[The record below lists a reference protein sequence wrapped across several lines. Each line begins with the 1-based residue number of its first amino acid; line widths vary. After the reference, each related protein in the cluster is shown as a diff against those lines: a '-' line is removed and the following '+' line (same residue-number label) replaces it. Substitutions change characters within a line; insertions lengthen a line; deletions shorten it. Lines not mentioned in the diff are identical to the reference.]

1 MSRRAHPLSQQ
12 DDYEILRKL
21 GRGKYS
27 EVYEGVNILTSQKVV
42 IKILKPGRP
51 APLTSTVK
59 KTKIRR
65 EIKILETLRG
75 GTNIIELLDV
85 VRDPATKTPALV
97 SLLGSHPTRSWNM
110 WRLAMKTSARCT
122 RS

>member
-1 MSRRAHPLSQQ
+1 MSSRAHPLSQQ

-97 SLLGSHPTRSWNM
+97 SLLSHPTRSWNM
-110 WRLAMKTSARCT
+110 WRLATKTSARCI